1 MDVRVGWGEYLIVRN
16 TNQRAANLCVGMNA
30 TAAVALTTCT
40 AIWDGTG
47 ATIAATSHR
56 NSPARCA
63 DVSSVADPIWG
74 PMRCGVIAS
83 RLLQW
88 TFNER
93 IESNRLKTCA
103 FLPLHLSLSLSLS
116 LLSLYYL
123 YSRSHYST
131 LFLAITIHFFPLIFI
146 LKNQFFWGHRSGDSF
161 PFSLFFFVCILTLG
175 FILSFFP
182 SLHKPEIEIDRNF
195 WCLFTVRKKS
205 SNPLPPTSHP
215 TSYYYSPLILFFDN
229 NYSIFVKDIQFV

>member
-146 LKNQFFWGHRSGDSF
+146 LKNQFFLRTPLWR
-161 PFSLFFFVCILTLG
+161 
-175 FILSFFP
+175 FISFFLIFFCLHIDVGVYFVFLSLSTQTWNWNWSEFLMPFYCEKKIKQSSP
-182 SLHKPEIEIDRNF
+182 SH
-195 WCLFTVRKKS
+195 
-205 SNPLPPTSHP
+205 LPPHKLLLLP
-215 TSYYYSPLILFFDN
+215 PLILFFW
-229 NYSIFVKDIQFV
+229 

>member
-1 MDVRVGWGEYLIVRN
+1 
-16 TNQRAANLCVGMNA
+16 MNA

-116 LLSLYYL
+116 LLSLFSFSLL
-123 YSRSHYST
+123 YSISCYYH
-131 LFLAITIHFFPLIFI
+131 
-146 LKNQFFWGHRSGDSF
+146 
-161 PFSLFFFVCILTLG
+161 
-175 FILSFFP
+175 SFFP
-182 SLHKPEIEIDRNF
+182 PYFYI
-195 WCLFTVRKKS
+195 KKS
-205 SNPLPPTSHP
+205 VFFLRTPLWRFISFFLIFFCLHIDVGVYFVFLSLSTQTWNWNWSEFLMPFYCEKKIKQSPPSHLPPHKLLLLPPHS
-215 TSYYYSPLILFFDN
+215 FFL
-229 NYSIFVKDIQFV
+229 